1 MRGMRLGLLAVACL
15 LATVGCTPKRVIDGR
30 SRPTG
35 PAIHK
40 PAKKPARKPSPQPT
54 VSAPRPTD
62 AADEPETGVGE
73 VPADNSRDT
82 AQGATYPDLP
92 EPEFYDRFGLPR
104 PQTSSE
110 GLKLGF
116 AAADLAREQLGKQY
130 QWGAVGPD
138 RFDCSG
144 LVYYV
149 YGSLGVALPRVSADQ
164 ARFGTRI
171 GRSEVQPGDL
181 LFFSISGSR
190 VDHVGIYVGGN
201 EFIHAPRKHMPVRTD
216 SLNDAWWRRR
226 FELARRVK

>member
-1 MRGMRLGLLAVACL
+1 MRGMRLGLLAVGCL
-15 LATVGCTPKRVIDGR
+15 VATVGCTPKRVIDGR
-30 SRPTG
+30 SRPAGAVAT
-35 PAIHK
+35 A
-40 PAKKPARKPSPQPT
+40 PAKKPARKPAPKPAPPAEEPTATVNEPQT
-54 VSAPRPTD
+54 A
-62 AADEPETGVGE
+62 VGE

-82 AQGATYPDLP
+82 DQAPTYSDLP

-104 PQTSSE
+104 PRTSSE

-116 AAADLAREQLGKQY
+116 AAAELAREQLGKQY

-226 FELARRVK
+226 FEVARRVK